1 MQHVGKCGRFYLA
14 DEDSGKVA
22 RCEKPAGH
30 PRPLEH
36 GPEEDPTLVVR
47 DSAGNRE
54 GTREW
59 MAELA
64 AGRHPGTIHL
74 MRLFAWAHLPA
85 GLASISRPCG
95 ELAVEMLAR
104 LGDGPELTAGLRKLR
119 EAKDC
124 FVTQA
129 VEG

>member
-1 MQHVGKCGRFYLA
+1 MNACGRFYLA
-14 DEDSGKVA
+14 DAETGDVK
-22 RCEKPAGH
+22 RCGRPAGH
-30 PRPLEH
+30 PRPLDH
-36 GPEEDPTLVVR
+36 GPAEDERMIVR
-47 DSAGNRE
+47 DAAGNRE

-59 MAELA
+59 MAEAA
-64 AGRHPGTIHL
+64 AGRHPGTVHL

-85 GLASISRPCG
+85 SLQSVSRPCA
-95 ELAVEMLAR
+95 ELALYMLGN